1 MSFNAPSFC
10 SYGKEQGFN
19 APTCEYAAF
28 AYGAA
33 LNYLLTD
40 WKHVVRIGDTTV
52 LCWAKGGKPA
62 YQGFLG
68 VCLFGQET
76 GYRQTEVQDMLSQ
89 LAEGNAKVG
98 GGTESVQEDHQ

>member
-1 MSFNAPSFC
+1 M
-10 SYGKEQGFN
+10 
-19 APTCEYAAF
+19 
-28 AYGAA
+28 
-33 LNYLLTD
+33 
-40 WKHVVRIGDTTV
+40 VRIGDTTV
-52 LCWAKGGKPA
+52 LCWAKGGEPA

-76 GYRQTEVQDMLSQ
+76 GYRQTEVQDMLKQ